1 MNTPDISYEYV
12 NMIVGTLPGQRYE
25 WYTNSNFNE
34 VKRNVLS
41 ELDKSDKAL
50 GFYNTRSHPVL
61 LQQLAMY
68 NLAVM
73 FIGLIFD
80 VLLIIFV
87 IVATLLVFSLL
98 LISVESKTFE
108 NGVLRLVGLNKLGQ
122 AGMILT

>member
-1 MNTPDISYEYV
+1 MNTPDISYEYI

-41 ELDKSDKAL
+41 ELDKSDKDL

-87 IVATLLVFSLL
+87 VVATLLVFSLL

-108 NGVLRLVGLNKLGQ
+108 NGVLRLVGLNKQG
-122 AGMILT
+122 

>member
-1 MNTPDISYEYV
+1 
-12 NMIVGTLPGQRYE
+12 
-25 WYTNSNFNE
+25 
-34 VKRNVLS
+34 
-41 ELDKSDKAL
+41 
-50 GFYNTRSHPVL
+50 
-61 LQQLAMY
+61 MY

-108 NGVLRLVGLNKLGQ
+108 NGVLRLVGLNKLG
-122 AGMILT
+122 